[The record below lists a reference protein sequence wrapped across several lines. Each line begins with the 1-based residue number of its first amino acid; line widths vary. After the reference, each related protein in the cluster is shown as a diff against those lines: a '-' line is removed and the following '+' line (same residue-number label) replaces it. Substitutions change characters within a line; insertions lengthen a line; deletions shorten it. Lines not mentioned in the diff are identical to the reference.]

1 MLCVESS
8 LSPQKE
14 SSEKDNNKERVME
27 GQGRP
32 VYKRKGGDIKRGHK
46 RALAN
51 IEPAALVES

>member
-1 MLCVESS
+1 
-8 LSPQKE
+8 
-14 SSEKDNNKERVME
+14 ME

-46 RALAN
+46 RARAN